1 MSPMAKGGRACF
13 AAGQSDSE
21 SPPVKPLP
29 RPVMPMR
36 RSGRGSR
43 NERAKWA
50 RVRRGPRALVP
61 TVSTVHALPTHFA
74 LYRSRK
80 YREVILYL
88 FGWPSARPP
97 AAAPPAHF
105 SKKKKKKRP
114 RGEGVPRSWLGQ
126 TLDDPRIVGGSSRA
140 ISTSSPS
147 SLVSPERKLL
157 RQSSDS

>member
-1 MSPMAKGGRACF
+1 MSPMDKGGRACF

-29 RPVMPMR
+29 RLVMPMR

-74 LYRSRK
+74 LYRSIK
-80 YREVILYL
+80 YSEVVLYP
-88 FGWPSARPP
+88 FGWPPARPP

-105 SKKKKKKRP
+105 PNIKKKRGQGG
-114 RGEGVPRSWLGQ
+114 RG
-126 TLDDPRIVGGSSRA
+126 
-140 ISTSSPS
+140 SPG
-147 SLVSPERKLL
+147 
-157 RQSSDS
+157 